1 MLDNLLKNFD
11 PRIIFIFSILILSA
25 FGLVMVFSSSSVFAM
40 ENHAD
45 AYFYLKK
52 QTIYLALGLIA
63 FSASSNLNTF
73 NIEKNYKFYYFLGFL
88 ILFLILIPGLSKTA
102 GGASRWI
109 NIAGFSIQPIEIS
122 KYLLLIFISKHL
134 IIKKD
139 KIKVFKVGVL
149 SPFIISLPYVV
160 LLLYQPDFGNTV
172 LLLSTIFLMVIIAG
186 AKIKHIIISF
196 LLLGSSFIFL
206 IFVAPYRIKRLMAF
220 LNPYEDPHGTGYQII
235 QSFVSFANGKLF
247 GVGLGNSSQKLFFLP
262 QGHNDF
268 IFSIIAEE
276 LGFAGCLFT
285 IFLFLILFYSILKL
299 LKRSRDLF
307 CKYLICGILVITT
320 IQVIINISVSVG
332 LMPTKG
338 VPLPLISYGGS
349 SLVFTL
355 GSLGLIL
362 GLDKRR
368 K

>member
-1 MLDNLLKNFD
+1 M
-11 PRIIFIFSILILSA
+11 I
-25 FGLVMVFSSSSVFAM
+25 
-40 ENHAD
+40 
-45 AYFYLKK
+45 
-52 QTIYLALGLIA
+52 
-63 FSASSNLNTF
+63 
-73 NIEKNYKFYYFLGFL
+73 
-88 ILFLILIPGLSKTA
+88 
-102 GGASRWI
+102 
-109 NIAGFSIQPIEIS
+109 
-122 KYLLLIFISKHL
+122 
-134 IIKKD
+134 
-139 KIKVFKVGVL
+139 
-149 SPFIISLPYVV
+149 
-160 LLLYQPDFGNTV
+160 
-172 LLLSTIFLMVIIAG
+172 IIAG
-186 AKIKHIIISF
+186 AKLKHIVISF
-196 LLLGSSFIFL
+196 LLLSSSFIFL
-206 IFVAPYRIKRLMAF
+206 IFAAPYRMKRLMAF

-235 QSFVSFANGKLF
+235 QSFVSFANGQFF

-285 IFLFLILFYSILKL
+285 IFLFLILFYSILKI
-299 LKRSRDLF
+299 LKRSKDLF
-307 CKYLICGILVITT
+307 SKYLISAILIITT

>member
-1 MLDNLLKNFD
+1 MCIRD
-11 PRIIFIFSILILSA
+11 S
-25 FGLVMVFSSSSVFAM
+25 
-40 ENHAD
+40 
-45 AYFYLKK
+45 
-52 QTIYLALGLIA
+52 
-63 FSASSNLNTF
+63 
-73 NIEKNYKFYYFLGFL
+73 
-88 ILFLILIPGLSKTA
+88 
-102 GGASRWI
+102 
-109 NIAGFSIQPIEIS
+109 
-122 KYLLLIFISKHL
+122 
-134 IIKKD
+134 
-139 KIKVFKVGVL
+139 
-149 SPFIISLPYVV
+149 YVV

-172 LLLSTIFLMVIIAG
+172 LLLSTIFLMIIIAG